1 MPENKDLDIR
11 PLISNT
17 LNAWSDKVLK
27 ENFYY
32 KNCLET
38 MKKIYESLPP
48 SPPVEQEE
56 VDTREPR
63 YFAYFQDYDDGWME
77 CYHTKK
83 EALKAIRE
91 HKDCF
96 DCLVKGKIIK

>member
-1 MPENKDLDIR
+1 MTQNKDLDIR
-11 PLISNT
+11 QLLSNT
-17 LNAWSDKVLK
+17 LNAWTDNVK
-27 ENFYY
+27 ENFYN
-32 KNCLET
+32 KDCLET

-48 SPPVEQEE
+48 SEPVEQEE

-63 YFAYFQDYDDGWME
+63 YFAYFQDYDDGWMG

-83 EALKAIRE
+83 EALKDIRE
-91 HKDCF
+91 HKECF